1 MSDDITKPNL
11 TRDLPSDH
19 LTEIGRVVV
28 EWAFL
33 EEVVN
38 LGIAGILNRPI
49 EQARLITTPI
59 RNFRQRLTILK
70 EFSKLTI
77 KDDADQENLKRA
89 FKAVETAYG
98 ERNKV
103 AHGVWWGL
111 DGPNYP
117 SIRYTKPS
125 APFEELH
132 TKDIRAIADSIRAAS
147 DDLTEFLSGQAPPWP
162 RS

>member
-1 MSDDITKPNL
+1 MSDKLSRPKL
-11 TRDLPSDH
+11 TRDLPVDH

-38 LGIAGILNRPI
+38 LGIAGLLNRPI
-49 EQARLITTPI
+49 EQAQLITTPI
-59 RNFRQRLTILK
+59 RNFRQRLAILK
-70 EFSKLTI
+70 EFSKLTA
-77 KDDADQENLKRA
+77 KDDADREHLKRA
-89 FKAVETAYG
+89 VSAVERAYN

-111 DGPNYP
+111 EGSNHP
-117 SIRYTKPS
+117 SLRYTKPS

-132 TKDIRAIADSIRAAS
+132 TRDIRAIADNIRAAS
-147 DDLTEFLSGQAPPWP
+147 DDLAEFLTGEAPPWP